1 LANVRRR
8 STTTISAM
16 GKAIALSLSR
26 AAEQG
31 QGAAEVMGIAGSCSC
46 FDLVVLY

>member
-1 LANVRRR
+1 LDQVLPRLTNVRRR

-16 GKAIALSLSR
+16 GKAIALPLSR

-31 QGAAEVMGIAGSCSC
+31 RSDGDSGQLQL
-46 FDLVVLY
+46 F